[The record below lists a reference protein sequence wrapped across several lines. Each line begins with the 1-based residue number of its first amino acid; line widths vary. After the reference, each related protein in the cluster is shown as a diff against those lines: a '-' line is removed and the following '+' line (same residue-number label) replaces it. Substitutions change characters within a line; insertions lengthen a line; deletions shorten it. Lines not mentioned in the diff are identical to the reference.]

1 VICKFLRGVEGVR
14 RHVAKYGT
22 NLDPRSKEILR
33 EVIQYDI
40 DMFQPILEQ
49 FKLHAKDA
57 VPEAEAELKD
67 ARTLRASL
75 EN

>member
-1 VICKFLRGVEGVR
+1 MICKFLRGVEGVQ

-22 NLDPRSKEILR
+22 NLDPRSREILR

-40 DMFQPILEQ
+40 DMFQPILAQ
-49 FKLHAKDA
+49 FKLHAKDV
-57 VPEAEAELKD
+57 VPEAEAELKH
-67 ARTLRASL
+67 ARTLRESL

>member
-33 EVIQYDI
+33 EVIQ
-40 DMFQPILEQ
+40 
-49 FKLHAKDA
+49 
-57 VPEAEAELKD
+57 
-67 ARTLRASL
+67 LRH
-75 EN
+75 

>member
-1 VICKFLRGVEGVR
+1 MICKFLRGVEGVR

-33 EVIQYDI
+33 EVISYDI
-40 DMFQPILEQ
+40 DMFQPILAQ
-49 FKLHAKDA
+49 FKLHAKDV
-57 VPEAEAELKD
+57 VPEAEAELKE